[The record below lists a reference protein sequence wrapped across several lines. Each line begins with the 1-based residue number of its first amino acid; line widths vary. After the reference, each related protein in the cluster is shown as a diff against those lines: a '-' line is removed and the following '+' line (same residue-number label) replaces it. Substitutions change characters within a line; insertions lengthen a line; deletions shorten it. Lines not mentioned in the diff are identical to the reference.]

1 MNNYLLLIPIFMSA
15 LLGCILPLIRPL
27 YNNAKLRHA
36 YVGAAVIL
44 ELIAVVGSMAMGE
57 SELLLWN
64 MLEGVP
70 IYFHF
75 DKLGMIFALLTSFMW
90 VMNAFFAFE
99 YMKHEGREVR
109 YFSLFLISLTALVG
123 VCYAGN
129 LVTAYAFYEFMSVFT
144 MPWVLH
150 SLSKESID
158 AAKKYLFYSMGG
170 AFLGLAGFFVMF
182 RFAGAMTFVPGGC
195 MDMGLVAGHEVMVLV
210 VSLLFLIGFGSK
222 AGMWPLHGWLPT
234 AHPVAPA
241 PASALLSGNITKMGV
256 LMIIRYVYYVVGV
269 SFLRG
274 SFVQYAF
281 MGLSLLT
288 VLMGSMMAY
297 KEEILKKRL
306 AYSTVS
312 QVSYVLFGLSCMN
325 PLGFIGAMM
334 HVLFHSLVKNTLFLN
349 AGAIIYKT
357 GRTKVSQLV
366 GIGKEMPVTMWCFTL
381 VSLTLVGIPPTSAF
395 VSKWYLA
402 LGSLETKVPVV
413 SYMGPVVLLTSALLT
428 AGYLITITMKG
439 FFPGSDFDYENLKSY
454 EPNLYML
461 VPMIVL
467 TALAVVLGIWPGP
480 LTDVL
485 TEIASAIM

>member
-1 MNNYLLLIPIFMSA
+1 MNLAVLFPVIIPFIAGCVLPLVKPLYKNAKARNAYILIALLLEVVAFIYAITNPVKEIALWDMAKGMPIVFRLDS
-15 LLGCILPLIRPL
+15 LGILF
-27 YNNAKLRHA
+27 
-36 YVGAAVIL
+36 AAVTLLMWICS
-44 ELIAVVGSMAMGE
+44 AV
-57 SELLLWN
+57 
-64 MLEGVP
+64 
-70 IYFHF
+70 
-75 DKLGMIFALLTSFMW
+75 
-90 VMNAFFAFE
+90 FAFE
-99 YMKHEGREVR
+99 YMKHEGGEIR
-109 YFSLFLISLTALVG
+109 YFTLVLLSLGALEG
-123 VCYAGN
+123 VCFAGN
-129 LVTAYAFYEFMSVFT
+129 LISAYIFYEFMSVMT

-150 SLSKESID
+150 SLSKESIE

-182 RFAGAMTFVPGGC
+182 RYAGAMPFIAGGC
-195 MDMGLVAGHEVMVLV
+195 MDKALIAGHEASIYV
-210 VSLLFLIGFGSK
+210 VSLLYIIGFGSK

-269 SFLRG
+269 DFLRG
-274 SFVQYAF
+274 SYVQYAF

-312 QVSYVLFGLSCMN
+312 QVSYILFGLSCMN
-325 PLGFIGAMM
+325 ELGMIGALM
-334 HVLFHSLVKNTLFLN
+334 HVVFHSLVKNTLFLN

-357 GRTKVSQLV
+357 GRTKVSQLC

-402 LGSLETKVPVV
+402 LGSLNTELGIV
-413 SYMGPVVLLTSALLT
+413 SILGPVILLTSALLT
-428 AGYLITITMKG
+428 AGYLITISMKG
-439 FFPGSDFDYENLKSY
+439 FFPGEEFEAEKSF

-461 VPMIVL
+461 IPMIVM
-467 TALAVVLGIWPGP
+467 TALAVVFGVYPGM
-480 LTDVL
+480 LTSFF
-485 TEIASAIM
+485 EGIASAVL